1 MKKYVFT
8 GGPGSGKSSILIALE
23 LKGYNVIREA
33 AEDYIRHQQALGI
46 REPWLE
52 EDFQEKIFWL
62 QHAREK
68 KAISEELIFIDR
80 GLFDN
85 YAYEPEGTPFYKKLQ
100 NHLLAKGRKTE
111 LIKELGDYT
120 TIFLIEHSGNIETN
134 GVRRENTGQAV
145 FLEKELEKI
154 YTSCGYNVIRIPF
167 GELNIRVEEVLKYI
181 K

>member
-1 MKKYVFT
+1 MKKYVLT

-23 LKGYNVIREA
+23 LKRYNVIREA
-33 AEDYIRHQQALGI
+33 AEDYIRHQQALGMS
-46 REPWLE
+46 EPWLE

-62 QHAREK
+62 QHQREK
-68 KAISEELIFIDR
+68 NARGEEVFIDR

-85 YAYEPEGTPFYKKLQ
+85 YAYEPEGTPFYKELQ
-100 NHLLAKGRKTE
+100 NNLLARGRKTE

-120 TIFLIEHSGNIETN
+120 TIFLIEHPKKIETN
-134 GVRRENTGQAV
+134 GIRRENTGQAL

-154 YTSCGYNVIRIPF
+154 YTSCGYNVVRIPF
-167 GELNIRVEEVLKYI
+167 AELNMRVEEVLKYI